1 MRTLFYSLCL
11 GSLILLS
18 CDSSESEKENQDEIE
33 VIDQSTDK
41 EDLVDVKGNIYT
53 EYYPGKKQIKF
64 QGPQDD
70 DKKRH
75 GLWKFFN
82 EKGKEISTTMYSH
95 GLKHGHSVVKY
106 DNGAIFYVGEY
117 SNDEQIGIWKT
128 YNENGTLNSEKDFG
142 QAVNE

>member
-1 MRTLFYSLCL
+1 MKTLFYSLLL

-18 CDSSESEKENQDEIE
+18 CDSSKNEKETQDETAAVEEKIE
-33 VIDQSTDK
+33 K
-41 EDLVDVKGNIYT
+41 EELIEVKGNMYT

-82 EKGKEISTTMYSH
+82 ENGIEISSTMYSH

-117 SNDEQIGIWKT
+117 SNDVQIGIWKT
-128 YNENGTLNSEKDFG
+128 YDKNGNLNSEKDFG
-142 QAVNE
+142 PAVSE